1 MKRLYDFVMAD
12 IANIK
17 IPANLLPV
25 DGRFGAGPSKVRPAQ
40 IDALV
45 AVSKT
50 FLGTSH
56 RQKTVKN
63 EVARMRAGITEL
75 FSLPEGY
82 EVIIGNGGSTAFWE
96 VATFGLIRDRAQF
109 LTFGEFGSKF
119 AGSAKDAPFLGEQ
132 SVIKSEPG
140 DAPKFAPEAGIDAY
154 CTPHNE
160 TSTGVAVTPVRPAGI
175 DEDALVIIDATSAAG
190 GLAVDIKDTDVY
202 YFSPQKCFASDGGLF
217 IAIMSPKAIARAEEI
232 KASGRYIPAFLDLM
246 TAIENSRLDQTY
258 NTPALSTIFMMAEQV
273 DWFNANGGLT
283 WCAARTGESSGL
295 IYDWAQASTFATP
308 YVVDPAKR
316 SGVVATIDFD
326 DAIDATLVAKALRAN
341 GIVDTEPYR
350 KLGRNQLRISIFP
363 AVDPSDVSQLLASI
377 DYVVAALAE

>member
-1 MKRLYDFVMAD
+1 MTEPAD
-12 IANIK
+12 IT
-17 IPANLLPV
+17 IPAEFLPV

-40 IDALV
+40 IEALV
-45 AVSKT
+45 GASTK

-56 RQKTVKN
+56 RQKPVKQ
-63 EVARMRAGITEL
+63 EVARLRAGLAQL

-82 EVIIGNGGSTAFWE
+82 EIIIGNGGSTAFWE
-96 VATFGLIRDRAQF
+96 VATFGLLRDRAQF
-109 LTFGEFGSKF
+109 LSFGEFGSKF
-119 AGSAKDAPFLGEQ
+119 ASSAKAAPFLGEQ

-140 DAPKFAPEAGIDAY
+140 DAPVFEPTSGFDAY

-160 TSTGVAVTPVRPAGI
+160 TSTGVAVAPYRPVGI
-175 DEDALVIIDATSAAG
+175 DDDALVIIDATSGAG
-190 GLAVDIKDTDVY
+190 GLPVNIADVDVY

-217 IAIMSPKAIARAEEI
+217 VAIMSPKAIARAEEI

-258 NTPALSTIFMMAEQV
+258 NTPALATIFMMAEQV

-283 WCAARTGESSGL
+283 WCVSRTAESSSA
-295 IYDWAQASTFATP
+295 IYDWAEASEFATP

-316 SGVVATIDFD
+316 SQVVATIDFND
-326 DAIDATLVAKALRAN
+326 DIDATAIAKALRKN

-363 AVDPSDVSQLLASI
+363 AVDPSDVRQLLKSV
-377 DYVVAALAE
+377 DFVVAELSK